1 MNKQNV
7 VPWIWDPFTVRTKG
21 PSLYY
26 VSKRT
31 RWVGSE
37 NDNVCWCSV
46 LYLCWHSGWVKKV
59 QKYAD
64 VIQGWSLINYCESR
78 TFLSNLLAKSW
89 QLFLLIIL
97 PTLYDLTV
105 FFLFDLEGRRPN
117 IWRRSA
123 LHCAALHRANKTYIY
138 LLHKH
143 TYDLCNIKLTKN
155 VILHRRFAY
164 PVHKKWQP

>member
-1 MNKQNV
+1 MRRKESERSRLYICKKLSNHITVGTMNAQNV
-7 VPWIWDPFTVRTKG
+7 LPWVWDPFTVRTKG

-37 NDNVCWCSV
+37 NDNFCWCSV

-89 QLFLLIIL
+89 QLFFVDN
-97 PTLYDLTV
+97 T
-105 FFLFDLEGRRPN
+105 
-117 IWRRSA
+117 
-123 LHCAALHRANKTYIY
+123 TYIIWFDS
-138 LLHKH
+138 LLFIWPWRPKAQHM
-143 TYDLCNIKLTKN
+143 TK
-155 VILHRRFAY
+155 VSITLRCTT
-164 PVHKKWQP
+164 